1 VSDTFTTRLSLK
13 DVSQIDI
20 ANALAHV
27 RLPAQKLLWL
37 RDTALLSGSIWY
49 SLEYACLLYRLLLG
63 CI

>member
-1 VSDTFTTRLSLK
+1 MSDTFTTRLSLK

-27 RLPAQKLLWL
+27 RLPAQKLFWL

-49 SLEYACLLYRLLLG
+49 RLEYACLLYRLLLG